1 MPQSPFGNVQL
12 PKNINVVD
20 IVDNSAWTSVPGGR
34 RIIGTCVHRMDGSLR
49 GTDDTFRNERKAD
62 ALTDYGIG
70 GERDIDTGEDGVI
83 YRWNDPL
90 GERSPYANG
99 VADDT
104 DADGAAFIAA
114 YSLEAVNA
122 SLVSIEVSGC
132 SGETDSQSYC
142 PGPET
147 DVTDAQI
154 EMLAQLIA
162 YYHDQAEQPYETF
175 PKDPKTGLNT
185 CLEHRQFALKNCPYP
200 KLQALRE
207 RYISR
212 AREIMKAAQTGQ
224 TSPPPTGSNPGDGTP
239 GTPSDGQPGVF
250 EVNDKIK
257 VSIGNPINLRSQPST
272 GSGIVIQ
279 LPNGTELCVLGPGK
293 AAEGYTWY
301 QVKTVA
307 GNQQGYVAGSLC
319 QRVAKNGCG
328 TGTPSAKF
336 AAGDRIKTTTTTKLV
351 TSPGNASTP
360 APTTE
365 MKATDLIREP
375 ARGLAETA
383 IAFARNAG
391 SLRINEVIAYINE
404 IYRLA
409 PTLEFDP
416 AILVAQSTHE
426 TNYWGQGWWNDRLNP
441 AGLGITGTASQDQES
456 QIFPNGTASARAQ
469 LAHMHAYVY
478 GNTRS
483 LPSDLVGAD
492 NRYNAVFT
500 SNYAATVTTIND
512 LAGRWAT
519 DTEYAGKV
527 VRRGNEIF
535 GQVIQAAAAPPPP
548 GTKITDL
555 TQGTEL
561 CVTGNPTAADGYDW
575 YPVERYDLK
584 GFVSGQF
591 TDIVEQG
598 GCKATTPEPTP
609 SAKFKAKDKV
619 QVTDGPLNL
628 RGAASTS
635 AQILSSFAIG
645 TELCITGGPT
655 RANGYEWYQVSGGW
669 VAGDFC
675 TLVRAGGCGTSPTP
689 GLFTV
694 NDRIVVAE
702 GPLNIRSTPT
712 TQAAVVG
719 DYATG
724 VELCVLEGPVRA
736 EVFEWYR
743 VSAQGKAGWIAG
755 NYCRLVT
762 ANGCSS
768 TPESGRFAAND
779 RIYIA
784 VPELNFRAAPSLTA
798 SIVNVLTTGAEACVV
813 SGPRYADNLDWYR
826 VRTAGREGWIAGQYA
841 GLAQEGGCR
850 TGVDTSTFRTGDKIR
865 VADGPLS
872 LRSAASLTGTII
884 ATLPTWMELCV
895 ASTPTYANGYAWYQ
909 VKNGAQTGFIAGTY
923 CELVATDGCAVSAAS
938 LTTPV
943 LPVSLSG
950 TTIGTVLAVNPS
962 SSAPVRVRSTASLG
976 GAVLGTPTTGDYLVV
991 VGVPTLAEGHSWQRV
1006 DSRFGTGWVAADE
1019 VVTIE
1024 PVPTGRTVVRNPFAV
1039 RDTSY
1044 IFPTVSSSSVTR
1056 KVVDGNTFVE
1066 VANAGTQ
1073 AYEGVRY
1080 ESRPTSTSPIP
1091 PQAHIVGVIDASGSG
1106 TLNLVV
1112 ARVFYTDGTYVDSA
1126 SAASTTLSPTAWK
1139 RIVTPRIV
1147 ASATK
1152 TVSKMELHI
1161 VRTTSAG
1168 APWKFNTDNAKLIL
1182 LTGPQ
1187 QASAPQWT
1195 HQVTSGP
1202 LNLRTA
1208 SNTSATVIGSM
1219 PNGTRLRTIS
1229 GPVSNQ
1235 GYSWYNVDAEGFGQ
1249 GWCVNGFDPI

>member
-1 MPQSPFGNVQL
+1 VANQYKKVPFPANVT
-12 PKNINVVD
+12 NRD
-20 IVDNSAWTSVPGGR
+20 ITGTQAYDPVPEGR
-34 RIIGTCVHRMDGSLR
+34 TIIGTCVHRSEIDLEGTWYTFQHDRNGPDG
-49 GTDDTFRNERKAD
+49 G
-62 ALTDYGIG
+62 LTDYGVG
-70 GERDIDTGEDGVI
+70 GQLEIDLGTPDLDGYI
-83 YRWNDPL
+83 YRFNDPL
-90 GERSPYANG
+90 GTRSPYASG
-99 VADDT
+99 TDPDDINNE
-104 DADGAAFIAA
+104 GAEGPGIDFENT
-114 YSLEAVNA
+114 YPGGLNSM
-122 SLVSIEVSGC
+122 LVSIELSGKAD
-132 SGETDSQSYC
+132 T
-142 PGPET
+142 P
-147 DVTDAQI
+147 VTDKQF
-154 EMLAQLIA
+154 ETLCHLIA
-162 YYHDQAEQPYETF
+162 YYHDQAEVPYDQF
-175 PKDPKTGLNT
+175 PNDPKTGVVT
-185 CLEHRQFALKNCPYP
+185 CLEHWHFARKDCPFP
-200 KLQALRE
+200 VVKQLRE
-207 RYISR
+207 KYLGR
-212 AREIMKAAQTGQ
+212 AREIMKAYQTGQ
-224 TSPPPTGSNPGDGTP
+224 TSPPPPGESEPGDGDS
-239 GTPSDGQPGVF
+239 GTPSDGQPGLF

-257 VSIGNPINLRSQPST
+257 VNVGNPINLRSQPST
-272 GSGIVIQ
+272 GSGIVAQ
-279 LPNGTELCVLGPGK
+279 LPNGTEFCVLGAGK

-336 AAGDRIKTTTTTKLV
+336 AVGDRIKTTIKTKLMA
-351 TSPGNASTP
+351 SPGNASTP
-360 APTTE
+360 APTGE
-365 MKATDLIREP
+365 LKETDKIVQ
-375 ARGLAETA
+375 ASRGASETP
-383 IAFARNAG
+383 
-391 SLRINEVIAYINE
+391 IAYAHNVGAAHQE
-404 IYRLA
+404 QVMAYAYEVYRLA
-409 PTLEFDP
+409 SSVGFDAAIIVSQSALETDNWRD
-416 AILVAQSTHE
+416 E
-426 TNYWGQGWWNDRLNP
+426 WWVNRLNP
-441 AGLGITGTASQDQES
+441 AGLGITNDPAQNQASQTFS
-456 QIFPNGTASARAQ
+456 SGVAAARAQ

-478 GNTRS
+478 GDTRP

-492 NRYNAVFT
+492 ARYNAVFT
-500 SNYAATVTTIND
+500 SNFDGTVSTIND
-512 LAGRWAT
+512 LSSKWAT
-519 DTEYAGKV
+519 VADYATRIV
-527 VRRGNEIF
+527 NRGNDIY
-535 GQVIQAAAAPPPP
+535 GQVLAAALPPAPA
-548 GTKITDL
+548 GTKVADL

-561 CVTGNPTAADGYDW
+561 CVTDNPTSADGYDW
-575 YPVERYDLK
+575 YPVERYDMK
-584 GFVSGQF
+584 GFVASQF

-598 GCKATTPEPTP
+598 GCKATTPGPTP

-675 TLVRAGGCGTSPTP
+675 TLIRAGGCGSSTTP

-694 NDRIVVAE
+694 NDRIGVAE

-724 VELCVLEGPVRA
+724 AELCVLEGPVRA

-768 TPESGRFAAND
+768 TPERGRFAAND

-798 SIVNVLTTGAEACVV
+798 SIINVLTTGAEACVV

-884 ATLPTWMELCV
+884 ATLPTWTELCV

-1091 PQAHIVGVIDASGSG
+1091 PQAHVVGVIDASGSG

-1112 ARVFYTDGTYVDSA
+1112 VRVFYTDGTYVDSS

-1152 TVSKMELHI
+1152 TVSKMELHV
-1161 VRTTSAG
+1161 VRTTSAA

-1219 PNGTRLRTIS
+1219 PNGTRLRIIS
-1229 GPVSNQ
+1229 GPLSNQ

-1249 GWCVNGFDPI
+1249 GWSVNGFDPI